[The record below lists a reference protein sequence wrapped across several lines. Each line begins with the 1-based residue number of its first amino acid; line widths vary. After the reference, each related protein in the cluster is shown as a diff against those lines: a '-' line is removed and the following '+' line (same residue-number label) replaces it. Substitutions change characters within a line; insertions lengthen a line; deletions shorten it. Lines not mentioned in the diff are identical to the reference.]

1 MKKCVSRRRVILNS
15 IFLFFTLF
23 EPIAIVENL
32 PKNQNL
38 FPKTTN
44 YLLKTMQRYGLFR
57 KQQWIANGFWKKNA
71 FFLMQINRLCANTI
85 NLCPNTP
92 KNQP

>member
-15 IFLFFTLF
+15 IFLFL
-23 EPIAIVENL
+23 PYSNQSLLSKLL

-44 YLLKTMQRYGLFR
+44 YLLKTVQRYGLFR
-57 KQQWIANGFWKKNA
+57 KQQWIANGFWQKNA
-71 FFLMQINRLCANTI
+71 FFLMQIN
-85 NLCPNTP
+85 
-92 KNQP
+92 

>member
-1 MKKCVSRRRVILNS
+1 MRLTTSRYPKFNLS
-15 IFLFFTLF
+15 FFTLF

-57 KQQWIANGFWKKNA
+57 KQQWIANGFWKK
-71 FFLMQINRLCANTI
+71 MHSS
-85 NLCPNTP
+85 
-92 KNQP
+92 

>member
-15 IFLFFTLF
+15 ISLFLPYSNQSLLSKF
-23 EPIAIVENL
+23 L

-44 YLLKTMQRYGLFR
+44 YLLKTVQRYGLFR
-57 KQQWIANGFWKKNA
+57 KQQWIANGFW
-71 FFLMQINRLCANTI
+71 
-85 NLCPNTP
+85 
-92 KNQP
+92 